1 MKILHCLAPGEVGG
15 LERVVCAL
23 ASGHSALGHRVSVA
37 VVHEPTASDH
47 PFLRSLSGRG
57 LDLVPIPVAPR
68 SYLSERA
75 TIAKLCRRLH
85 PDVFHT
91 HGYRADVVDA
101 GVARG
106 LRIPTVTTVHGFTG
120 GDWKGR
126 LYERLQR
133 HAYRKFD
140 AVVAVAEPMAD
151 ILVRGG
157 VRRERV
163 HLIQNAW
170 DGTVTFLDRQAARQ
184 ALGVPI
190 EGIRIGWVGRI
201 SHEKGPDVIL
211 DALAL
216 LSDARIA
223 LSIVGEGDARVAA
236 VARAAALGI
245 ADRITWH
252 GTVHDAARMFPA
264 FDVFVLSSRTEG
276 TPIALFEAMAAGVP
290 IVASAVGG
298 VPDVVSSGEAVLV
311 NQEDPAAL
319 AAAVTETLG
328 NPTAALARA
337 RAARQRLEREFAVQ
351 PWLERY
357 EALYT
362 SLYAPRAALA
372 DR

>member
-1 MKILHCLAPGEVGG
+1 
-15 LERVVCAL
+15 
-23 ASGHSALGHRVSVA
+23 
-37 VVHEPTASDH
+37 
-47 PFLRSLSGRG
+47 
-57 LDLVPIPVAPR
+57 VAPR

-75 TIAKLCRRLH
+75 AIAKLCRRLH

-157 VRRERV
+157 VRRKRM

-184 ALGVPI
+184 ALGVPAQ
-190 EGIRIGWVGRI
+190 GIRVGWVGRV
-201 SHEKGPDVIL
+201 SHEKGPDVVL
-211 DALAL
+211 DAIAL
-216 LSDARIA
+216 LTDPRVT
-223 LSIVGEGDARVAA
+223 LSMVGDGDARVALQ
-236 VARAAALGI
+236 ARGATLGV

-252 GTVHDAARMFPA
+252 GTVYDAARLFPA

-298 VPDVVSSGEAVLV
+298 VPDVVSSLEAMLV
-311 NQEDPAAL
+311 TQEDPAAL
-319 AAAVTETLG
+319 AVAIAETLSDS
-328 NPTAALARA
+328 TAARERA

-362 SLYAPRAALA
+362 SLYAPRAVLA